1 VAFPGKTIIITGASD
16 GIGAEL
22 ARQLA
27 VPGAQLVLAARGQ
40 DKLDAVAGECTQAGA
55 QVLAVR
61 TDVSVEAD
69 CKALINACVAKFG
82 GVDALVNNAG
92 VSMHAWFEDITDFST
107 FEALFRT
114 NTLSAIWLS
123 RDALP
128 FLKQSHG
135 LIVGVSSLAG
145 KTGVPARTTY
155 CASKFAMSGFFE
167 ALRIELAGGGVDVT
181 MIYPGVVDTHIRRN
195 GLKGDGSRAGVSG
208 LSETG
213 AMSVHECA
221 RQMVVAMTKRKRE
234 LIMTPKGKF
243 GMLLKAFAPSLVDNM
258 ARKALSQE
266 GKKS

>member
-1 VAFPGKTIIITGASD
+1 VEKGKFKD
-16 GIGAEL
+16 
-22 ARQLA
+22 
-27 VPGAQLVLAARGQ
+27 
-40 DKLDAVAGECTQAGA
+40 
-55 QVLAVR
+55 
-61 TDVSVEAD
+61 
-69 CKALINACVAKFG
+69 
-82 GVDALVNNAG
+82 
-92 VSMHAWFEDITDFST
+92 
-107 FEALFRT
+107 
-114 NTLSAIWLS
+114 S
-123 RDALP
+123 RIMVG
-128 FLKQSHG
+128 LKQAQSG
-135 LIVGVSSLAG
+135 I
-145 KTGVPARTTY
+145 PAPQICR
-155 CASKFAMSGFFE
+155 